1 KLQLWLAAAPLR
13 WTQHGLPYIAKRLNE
28 SFALIPDSLTR
39 CTSDDLA
46 DQLWDRSEISP
57 SKTRPLSVGRLF
69 AMLRE
74 LSVSALK
81 RFTSPWSEDDG
92 AEDDARLQLLRNV
105 NPRTLKF
112 NNLATESGYVMH
124 SRTEAVKRGRLSIKV
139 MILPLCSWGIVREL
153 TQSKLISGTLVFVLV
168 IGCVSYWLTA
178 TRFFRHHCN
187 VIMTGVASFFA
198 VVFHVRR
205 MFTGADDAH

>member
-1 KLQLWLAAAPLR
+1 
-13 WTQHGLPYIAKRLNE
+13 
-28 SFALIPDSLTR
+28 
-39 CTSDDLA
+39 
-46 DQLWDRSEISP
+46 
-57 SKTRPLSVGRLF
+57 
-69 AMLRE
+69 MLRE

-205 MFTGADDAH
+205 MFTGADDAHVIPWIPLFINVVIRIPFPRALALSLIHLTLFTLNHLVRRLEMQHDSTEARDC